1 MKRFLL
7 ISLLSCLL
15 GGMACAQDCDIH
27 LMAIEANPDGE
38 MPEAAG
44 EYLFNRLCTAI
55 TGDGISA
62 TGQYAQFF
70 IAAKALPLYEQA
82 VTGAPVKTALT
93 LSLNLYIGDYWGE
106 KVFDRMSLE
115 IRGVGESRERAYLNA
130 FRSLNK
136 NNQQVANFLKK
147 GKQRIIAYYDAE
159 YNNIIREAQ
168 RESALRNYERALFLL
183 GAVPVCCNGYDAV
196 ADELVKT
203 YHEYIDY
210 NCDRLLMQARNA
222 WAVHPDQ
229 RGAAEAAR
237 KEISVSRQG
246 WIPKLEIGYRR
257 NTEIRDA
264 VNGFL
269 VGCSIPIFSNHKK
282 VSMAKARSASAQSN
296 LNYKRVTAETEVRS
310 ILVEMDQTKAA
321 LDAYDETLMRETLV
335 LLRQAVEGGEI
346 SLIEY
351 FTEASAIYGNLTAC
365 ITLQNSWQKLA
376 ARLYRNRL

>member
-1 MKRFLL
+1 MERFLL

-44 EYLFNRLCTAI
+44 EYLFNRLCTAV

-136 NNQQVANFLKK
+136 NNQQVANFLEK

-237 KEISVSRQG
+237 ILNQLEPDAACYGDAMDLYREIKDKMKDD
-246 WIPKLEIGYRR
+246 WNFE
-257 NTEIRDA
+257 
-264 VNGFL
+264 
-269 VGCSIPIFSNHKK
+269 
-282 VSMAKARSASAQSN
+282 
-296 LNYKRVTAETEVRS
+296 
-310 ILVEMDQTKAA
+310 
-321 LDAYDETLMRETLV
+321 MREKYKDSIE
-335 LLRQAVEGGEI
+335 LRKQT
-346 SLIEY
+346 IE
-351 FTEASAIYGNLTAC
+351 
-365 ITLQNSWQKLA
+365 A
-376 ARLYRNRL
+376 ARAVGVAFGEGQQPQTTNLMWMR

>member
-7 ISLLSCLL
+7 ISLLSYLL

-44 EYLFNRLCTAI
+44 EYLFNRLCTAV

-136 NNQQVANFLKK
+136 NNQQVANFLEK

-237 KEISVSRQG
+237 ILNQLEPDAACYGDAMDLYREIKDKMKDD
-246 WIPKLEIGYRR
+246 WNFE
-257 NTEIRDA
+257 
-264 VNGFL
+264 
-269 VGCSIPIFSNHKK
+269 
-282 VSMAKARSASAQSN
+282 
-296 LNYKRVTAETEVRS
+296 
-310 ILVEMDQTKAA
+310 
-321 LDAYDETLMRETLV
+321 MREKYKDSIE
-335 LLRQAVEGGEI
+335 LRKQT
-346 SLIEY
+346 IE
-351 FTEASAIYGNLTAC
+351 
-365 ITLQNSWQKLA
+365 A
-376 ARLYRNRL
+376 ARAVGVAFGEGQQPQTTNLMWMR

>member
-15 GGMACAQDCDIH
+15 GRMACAQDCDIH

-44 EYLFNRLCTAI
+44 EYLFNRLCTAV

-136 NNQQVANFLKK
+136 NNQQVANFLEK

-237 KEISVSRQG
+237 ILNQLEPDAACYGDAMDLYREIKDKMKDD
-246 WIPKLEIGYRR
+246 WNFE
-257 NTEIRDA
+257 
-264 VNGFL
+264 
-269 VGCSIPIFSNHKK
+269 
-282 VSMAKARSASAQSN
+282 
-296 LNYKRVTAETEVRS
+296 
-310 ILVEMDQTKAA
+310 
-321 LDAYDETLMRETLV
+321 MREKYKDSIE
-335 LLRQAVEGGEI
+335 LRKQT
-346 SLIEY
+346 IE
-351 FTEASAIYGNLTAC
+351 
-365 ITLQNSWQKLA
+365 A
-376 ARLYRNRL
+376 ARAVGVAFGEGQQPQTTNLMWMR

>member
-44 EYLFNRLCTAI
+44 EYLFNRLCTAV

-136 NNQQVANFLKK
+136 NNQQVANFLEK

-210 NCDRLLMQARNA
+210 NCNRLLMQARNA

-237 KEISVSRQG
+237 ILNQLEPDAACYGDAMDLYREIKDKMKDD
-246 WIPKLEIGYRR
+246 WNFE
-257 NTEIRDA
+257 
-264 VNGFL
+264 
-269 VGCSIPIFSNHKK
+269 
-282 VSMAKARSASAQSN
+282 
-296 LNYKRVTAETEVRS
+296 
-310 ILVEMDQTKAA
+310 
-321 LDAYDETLMRETLV
+321 MREKYKDSIE
-335 LLRQAVEGGEI
+335 LRKQT
-346 SLIEY
+346 IE
-351 FTEASAIYGNLTAC
+351 
-365 ITLQNSWQKLA
+365 A
-376 ARLYRNRL
+376 ARAVGVAFGEGQQPQTTNLMWMR

>member
-44 EYLFNRLCTAI
+44 EYLFNRLCTAV

-136 NNQQVANFLKK
+136 NNQQVANFLEK

-168 RESALRNYERALFLL
+168 RESALRNYERTLFLL

-237 KEISVSRQG
+237 ILNQLEPDAACYGDAMDLYREIKDKMKDD
-246 WIPKLEIGYRR
+246 WNFE
-257 NTEIRDA
+257 
-264 VNGFL
+264 
-269 VGCSIPIFSNHKK
+269 
-282 VSMAKARSASAQSN
+282 
-296 LNYKRVTAETEVRS
+296 
-310 ILVEMDQTKAA
+310 
-321 LDAYDETLMRETLV
+321 MREKYKDSIE
-335 LLRQAVEGGEI
+335 LRKQT
-346 SLIEY
+346 IE
-351 FTEASAIYGNLTAC
+351 
-365 ITLQNSWQKLA
+365 A
-376 ARLYRNRL
+376 ARAVGVAFGEGQQPQTTNLMWMR

>member
-183 GAVPVCCNGYDAV
+183 GAVPVCCNGYNAV

-237 KEISVSRQG
+237 ILNQLEPDAACYGDAMDLYREIKDKMKDD
-246 WIPKLEIGYRR
+246 WNFE
-257 NTEIRDA
+257 
-264 VNGFL
+264 
-269 VGCSIPIFSNHKK
+269 
-282 VSMAKARSASAQSN
+282 
-296 LNYKRVTAETEVRS
+296 
-310 ILVEMDQTKAA
+310 
-321 LDAYDETLMRETLV
+321 MREKYKDSIE
-335 LLRQAVEGGEI
+335 LRKQT
-346 SLIEY
+346 IE
-351 FTEASAIYGNLTAC
+351 
-365 ITLQNSWQKLA
+365 A
-376 ARLYRNRL
+376 ARAVGVAFGEGQQPQTTNLMWMR

>member
-7 ISLLSCLL
+7 ISLLSYLL

-44 EYLFNRLCTAI
+44 EYLFNRLCTAV

-136 NNQQVANFLKK
+136 NNQQVANFLEK
-147 GKQRIIAYYDAE
+147 GKQHIIAYYDAE

-237 KEISVSRQG
+237 ILNQLEPDAACYGDAMDLYREIKDKMKDD
-246 WIPKLEIGYRR
+246 WNFE
-257 NTEIRDA
+257 
-264 VNGFL
+264 
-269 VGCSIPIFSNHKK
+269 
-282 VSMAKARSASAQSN
+282 
-296 LNYKRVTAETEVRS
+296 
-310 ILVEMDQTKAA
+310 
-321 LDAYDETLMRETLV
+321 MREKYKDSIE
-335 LLRQAVEGGEI
+335 LRKQT
-346 SLIEY
+346 IE
-351 FTEASAIYGNLTAC
+351 
-365 ITLQNSWQKLA
+365 A
-376 ARLYRNRL
+376 ARAVGVAFGEGQQPQTTNLMWMR

>member
-44 EYLFNRLCTAI
+44 EYLFNRLCTAV

-136 NNQQVANFLKK
+136 NNQQVANFLEK

-196 ADELVKT
+196 ADELMKT

-229 RGAAEAAR
+229 RGAAEAACILNQLEPDAACYGDAMDLYR
-237 KEISVSRQG
+237 EIKDKMKDD
-246 WIPKLEIGYRR
+246 WNFE
-257 NTEIRDA
+257 
-264 VNGFL
+264 
-269 VGCSIPIFSNHKK
+269 
-282 VSMAKARSASAQSN
+282 
-296 LNYKRVTAETEVRS
+296 
-310 ILVEMDQTKAA
+310 
-321 LDAYDETLMRETLV
+321 MREKYKDSIE
-335 LLRQAVEGGEI
+335 LRKQT
-346 SLIEY
+346 IE
-351 FTEASAIYGNLTAC
+351 
-365 ITLQNSWQKLA
+365 A
-376 ARLYRNRL
+376 ARAVGVAFGEGQQPQTTNLMWMR

>member
-44 EYLFNRLCTAI
+44 EYLFNRLCTAV

-136 NNQQVANFLKK
+136 NNQQVANFLEK

-210 NCDRLLMQARNA
+210 NCDRLLMRARNA

-237 KEISVSRQG
+237 ILNQLEPDAACYGDAMDLYREIKDKMKDD
-246 WIPKLEIGYRR
+246 WNFE
-257 NTEIRDA
+257 
-264 VNGFL
+264 
-269 VGCSIPIFSNHKK
+269 
-282 VSMAKARSASAQSN
+282 
-296 LNYKRVTAETEVRS
+296 
-310 ILVEMDQTKAA
+310 
-321 LDAYDETLMRETLV
+321 MREKYKDSIK
-335 LLRQAVEGGEI
+335 LRKQT
-346 SLIEY
+346 IE
-351 FTEASAIYGNLTAC
+351 
-365 ITLQNSWQKLA
+365 A
-376 ARLYRNRL
+376 ARAVGVAFGEGQQPQTTNLMWMR

>member
-44 EYLFNRLCTAI
+44 EYLFNRLCTAV

-130 FRSLNK
+130 FRLLNK
-136 NNQQVANFLKK
+136 NNQQVANFLEK

-203 YHEYIDY
+203 YHEYIDN

-237 KEISVSRQG
+237 ILNQLEPDAACYGDAMDLYREIKDKMKDD
-246 WIPKLEIGYRR
+246 WNFE
-257 NTEIRDA
+257 
-264 VNGFL
+264 
-269 VGCSIPIFSNHKK
+269 
-282 VSMAKARSASAQSN
+282 
-296 LNYKRVTAETEVRS
+296 
-310 ILVEMDQTKAA
+310 
-321 LDAYDETLMRETLV
+321 MREKYKDSIE
-335 LLRQAVEGGEI
+335 LRKQT
-346 SLIEY
+346 IE
-351 FTEASAIYGNLTAC
+351 
-365 ITLQNSWQKLA
+365 A
-376 ARLYRNRL
+376 ARAVGVAFGEGQQPQTTNLMWMR

>member
-44 EYLFNRLCTAI
+44 EYLFNRLCTAV

-136 NNQQVANFLKK
+136 NNQQVANFLEK

-237 KEISVSRQG
+237 ILNQLEPDAACYGDAMDLYREIKNKMKDD
-246 WIPKLEIGYRR
+246 WNFE
-257 NTEIRDA
+257 
-264 VNGFL
+264 
-269 VGCSIPIFSNHKK
+269 
-282 VSMAKARSASAQSN
+282 
-296 LNYKRVTAETEVRS
+296 
-310 ILVEMDQTKAA
+310 
-321 LDAYDETLMRETLV
+321 MREKYKDSIE
-335 LLRQAVEGGEI
+335 LRKQT
-346 SLIEY
+346 IE
-351 FTEASAIYGNLTAC
+351 
-365 ITLQNSWQKLA
+365 A
-376 ARLYRNRL
+376 ARAVGVAFGEGQQPQTTNLMWMR

>member
-44 EYLFNRLCTAI
+44 EYLFNRLCTAV

-136 NNQQVANFLKK
+136 NNQQVANFLEK

-210 NCDRLLMQARNA
+210 NCDRLLIQARNA

-237 KEISVSRQG
+237 ILNQLEPDAACYGDAMDLYREIKDKMKDD
-246 WIPKLEIGYRR
+246 WNFE
-257 NTEIRDA
+257 
-264 VNGFL
+264 
-269 VGCSIPIFSNHKK
+269 
-282 VSMAKARSASAQSN
+282 
-296 LNYKRVTAETEVRS
+296 
-310 ILVEMDQTKAA
+310 
-321 LDAYDETLMRETLV
+321 MREKYKDSIE
-335 LLRQAVEGGEI
+335 LRKQT
-346 SLIEY
+346 IE
-351 FTEASAIYGNLTAC
+351 
-365 ITLQNSWQKLA
+365 A
-376 ARLYRNRL
+376 ARAVGVAFGEGQQPQTTNLMWMR

>member
-44 EYLFNRLCTAI
+44 EYLFNRLCTAV

-136 NNQQVANFLKK
+136 NNQQVANFLEK

-229 RGAAEAAR
+229 RGAVEAAR
-237 KEISVSRQG
+237 ILNQLEPDAACYGDAMDLYREIKDKMKDD
-246 WIPKLEIGYRR
+246 WNFE
-257 NTEIRDA
+257 
-264 VNGFL
+264 
-269 VGCSIPIFSNHKK
+269 
-282 VSMAKARSASAQSN
+282 
-296 LNYKRVTAETEVRS
+296 
-310 ILVEMDQTKAA
+310 
-321 LDAYDETLMRETLV
+321 MREKYKDSIE
-335 LLRQAVEGGEI
+335 LRKQT
-346 SLIEY
+346 IE
-351 FTEASAIYGNLTAC
+351 
-365 ITLQNSWQKLA
+365 A
-376 ARLYRNRL
+376 ARAVGVAFGEGQQPQTTNLMWMR

>member
-44 EYLFNRLCTAI
+44 EYLFNRLCTAV

-136 NNQQVANFLKK
+136 NNQQVANFLEK

-203 YHEYIDY
+203 YHEYIDN

-237 KEISVSRQG
+237 ILNQLEPDAACYGDAMDLYREIKDKMKDD
-246 WIPKLEIGYRR
+246 WNFE
-257 NTEIRDA
+257 
-264 VNGFL
+264 
-269 VGCSIPIFSNHKK
+269 
-282 VSMAKARSASAQSN
+282 
-296 LNYKRVTAETEVRS
+296 
-310 ILVEMDQTKAA
+310 
-321 LDAYDETLMRETLV
+321 MREKYKDSIE
-335 LLRQAVEGGEI
+335 LRKQT
-346 SLIEY
+346 IE
-351 FTEASAIYGNLTAC
+351 
-365 ITLQNSWQKLA
+365 A
-376 ARLYRNRL
+376 ARAVGVAFGEGQQPQTTNLMWMR

>member
-44 EYLFNRLCTAI
+44 EYLFNRLCTAV

-136 NNQQVANFLKK
+136 NNQQVANFLEK

-168 RESALRNYERALFLL
+168 RENALRNYERALFLL

-237 KEISVSRQG
+237 ILNQLEPDAACYGDAMDLYREIKDKMKDD
-246 WIPKLEIGYRR
+246 WNFE
-257 NTEIRDA
+257 
-264 VNGFL
+264 
-269 VGCSIPIFSNHKK
+269 
-282 VSMAKARSASAQSN
+282 
-296 LNYKRVTAETEVRS
+296 
-310 ILVEMDQTKAA
+310 
-321 LDAYDETLMRETLV
+321 MREKYKDSIE
-335 LLRQAVEGGEI
+335 LRKQT
-346 SLIEY
+346 IE
-351 FTEASAIYGNLTAC
+351 
-365 ITLQNSWQKLA
+365 A
-376 ARLYRNRL
+376 ARAVGVAFGEGQQPQTTNLMWMR

>member
-44 EYLFNRLCTAI
+44 EYLFNRLCTAV

-136 NNQQVANFLKK
+136 NNQQVANFLEK

-237 KEISVSRQG
+237 ILNQLEPDAACYGDAMDLYREIKDKMKDD
-246 WIPKLEIGYRR
+246 WNFE
-257 NTEIRDA
+257 
-264 VNGFL
+264 
-269 VGCSIPIFSNHKK
+269 
-282 VSMAKARSASAQSN
+282 
-296 LNYKRVTAETEVRS
+296 
-310 ILVEMDQTKAA
+310 
-321 LDAYDETLMRETLV
+321 MREKYKDSIK
-335 LLRQAVEGGEI
+335 LRKQT
-346 SLIEY
+346 IE
-351 FTEASAIYGNLTAC
+351 
-365 ITLQNSWQKLA
+365 A
-376 ARLYRNRL
+376 ARAVGVAFGEGQQPQTTNLMWMR

>member
-7 ISLLSCLL
+7 VSLLSCLL

-44 EYLFNRLCTAI
+44 EYLFNRLCTAV

-136 NNQQVANFLKK
+136 NNQQVANFLEK

-237 KEISVSRQG
+237 ILNQLEPDAACYGDAMDLYREIKDKMKDD
-246 WIPKLEIGYRR
+246 WNFE
-257 NTEIRDA
+257 
-264 VNGFL
+264 
-269 VGCSIPIFSNHKK
+269 
-282 VSMAKARSASAQSN
+282 
-296 LNYKRVTAETEVRS
+296 
-310 ILVEMDQTKAA
+310 
-321 LDAYDETLMRETLV
+321 MREKYKDSIE
-335 LLRQAVEGGEI
+335 LRKQT
-346 SLIEY
+346 IE
-351 FTEASAIYGNLTAC
+351 
-365 ITLQNSWQKLA
+365 A
-376 ARLYRNRL
+376 ARAVGVAFGEGQQPQTTNLMWMR

>member
-44 EYLFNRLCTAI
+44 EYLFNRLCTAV

-136 NNQQVANFLKK
+136 NNQQVANFLEK

-237 KEISVSRQG
+237 ILNQLEPDAACYGDAMDLYREIKDKMKDD
-246 WIPKLEIGYRR
+246 WNFE
-257 NTEIRDA
+257 
-264 VNGFL
+264 
-269 VGCSIPIFSNHKK
+269 
-282 VSMAKARSASAQSN
+282 
-296 LNYKRVTAETEVRS
+296 
-310 ILVEMDQTKAA
+310 
-321 LDAYDETLMRETLV
+321 MREKYKDSSE
-335 LLRQAVEGGEI
+335 LRKQT
-346 SLIEY
+346 IE
-351 FTEASAIYGNLTAC
+351 
-365 ITLQNSWQKLA
+365 A
-376 ARLYRNRL
+376 ARAVGVAFGEGQQPQTTNLMWMR

>member
-44 EYLFNRLCTAI
+44 EYLFNRLCTAV

-136 NNQQVANFLKK
+136 NNQQVANFLEK

-203 YHEYIDY
+203 YHEYLDY
-210 NCDRLLMQARNA
+210 TCDRLLMQARNA

-237 KEISVSRQG
+237 ILNQLEPDAACYGDAMDLYREIKDKMKDD
-246 WIPKLEIGYRR
+246 WNFE
-257 NTEIRDA
+257 
-264 VNGFL
+264 
-269 VGCSIPIFSNHKK
+269 
-282 VSMAKARSASAQSN
+282 
-296 LNYKRVTAETEVRS
+296 
-310 ILVEMDQTKAA
+310 
-321 LDAYDETLMRETLV
+321 MREKYKDSIE
-335 LLRQAVEGGEI
+335 LRKQT
-346 SLIEY
+346 IE
-351 FTEASAIYGNLTAC
+351 
-365 ITLQNSWQKLA
+365 A
-376 ARLYRNRL
+376 ARAVGVAFGEGQQPQTTNLMWMR

>member
-44 EYLFNRLCTAI
+44 EYLFNRLCTAV

-93 LSLNLYIGDYWGE
+93 LNLYIGDYWGE

-136 NNQQVANFLKK
+136 NNQQVANFLEK

-237 KEISVSRQG
+237 ILNQLEPDAACYGDAMDLYREIKDKMKDD
-246 WIPKLEIGYRR
+246 WNFE
-257 NTEIRDA
+257 
-264 VNGFL
+264 
-269 VGCSIPIFSNHKK
+269 
-282 VSMAKARSASAQSN
+282 
-296 LNYKRVTAETEVRS
+296 
-310 ILVEMDQTKAA
+310 
-321 LDAYDETLMRETLV
+321 MREKYKDSIK
-335 LLRQAVEGGEI
+335 LRKQT
-346 SLIEY
+346 IE
-351 FTEASAIYGNLTAC
+351 
-365 ITLQNSWQKLA
+365 A
-376 ARLYRNRL
+376 ARAVGVAFGEGQQPQTTNLMWMR

>member
-15 GGMACAQDCDIH
+15 GGMACAQDCDSH

-44 EYLFNRLCTAI
+44 EYLFNRLCTAV

-136 NNQQVANFLKK
+136 NNQQVANFLEK

-237 KEISVSRQG
+237 ILNQLEPDAACYGDAMDLYREIKDKMKDD
-246 WIPKLEIGYRR
+246 WNFE
-257 NTEIRDA
+257 
-264 VNGFL
+264 
-269 VGCSIPIFSNHKK
+269 
-282 VSMAKARSASAQSN
+282 
-296 LNYKRVTAETEVRS
+296 
-310 ILVEMDQTKAA
+310 
-321 LDAYDETLMRETLV
+321 MREKYKDSIE
-335 LLRQAVEGGEI
+335 LRKQT
-346 SLIEY
+346 IE
-351 FTEASAIYGNLTAC
+351 
-365 ITLQNSWQKLA
+365 A
-376 ARLYRNRL
+376 ARAVGVAFGEGQQPQTTNLMWMR

>member
-44 EYLFNRLCTAI
+44 EYLFNRLCTAV

-136 NNQQVANFLKK
+136 NNQQVANFLEK

-183 GAVPVCCNGYDAV
+183 GAVPVCCNGYNAV

-237 KEISVSRQG
+237 ILNQLEPDAACYGDAMDLYREIKDKMKDD
-246 WIPKLEIGYRR
+246 WNFE
-257 NTEIRDA
+257 
-264 VNGFL
+264 
-269 VGCSIPIFSNHKK
+269 
-282 VSMAKARSASAQSN
+282 
-296 LNYKRVTAETEVRS
+296 
-310 ILVEMDQTKAA
+310 
-321 LDAYDETLMRETLV
+321 MREKYKDSIE
-335 LLRQAVEGGEI
+335 LRKQT
-346 SLIEY
+346 IE
-351 FTEASAIYGNLTAC
+351 
-365 ITLQNSWQKLA
+365 A
-376 ARLYRNRL
+376 ARAVGVAFGEGQQPQTTNLMWMR

>member
-15 GGMACAQDCDIH
+15 GGMVCAQDCDIH

-44 EYLFNRLCTAI
+44 EYLFNRLCTAV

-136 NNQQVANFLKK
+136 NNQQVANFLEK

-237 KEISVSRQG
+237 ILNQLEPDAACYGDAMDLYREIKDKMKDD
-246 WIPKLEIGYRR
+246 WNFE
-257 NTEIRDA
+257 
-264 VNGFL
+264 
-269 VGCSIPIFSNHKK
+269 
-282 VSMAKARSASAQSN
+282 
-296 LNYKRVTAETEVRS
+296 
-310 ILVEMDQTKAA
+310 
-321 LDAYDETLMRETLV
+321 MREKYKDSIE
-335 LLRQAVEGGEI
+335 LRKQT
-346 SLIEY
+346 IE
-351 FTEASAIYGNLTAC
+351 
-365 ITLQNSWQKLA
+365 A
-376 ARLYRNRL
+376 ARAVGVAFGEGQQPQTTNLMWMR

>member
-44 EYLFNRLCTAI
+44 EYLFNRLCTAV

-115 IRGVGESRERAYLNA
+115 IRGAGESRERAYLNA

-136 NNQQVANFLKK
+136 NNQQVANFLEK

-183 GAVPVCCNGYDAV
+183 GAVPVCCNGYNAV

-237 KEISVSRQG
+237 ILNQLEPDAACYGDAMDLYREIKDKMKDD
-246 WIPKLEIGYRR
+246 WNFE
-257 NTEIRDA
+257 
-264 VNGFL
+264 
-269 VGCSIPIFSNHKK
+269 
-282 VSMAKARSASAQSN
+282 
-296 LNYKRVTAETEVRS
+296 
-310 ILVEMDQTKAA
+310 
-321 LDAYDETLMRETLV
+321 MREKYKDSIE
-335 LLRQAVEGGEI
+335 LRKQT
-346 SLIEY
+346 IE
-351 FTEASAIYGNLTAC
+351 
-365 ITLQNSWQKLA
+365 A
-376 ARLYRNRL
+376 ARAVGVAFGEGQQPQTTNLMWMR

>member
-44 EYLFNRLCTAI
+44 EYLFNRLCTAV

-130 FRSLNK
+130 FRLLNK
-136 NNQQVANFLKK
+136 NNQQVANFLEK

-237 KEISVSRQG
+237 ILNQLEPDAACYGDAMDLYREIKDKMKDD
-246 WIPKLEIGYRR
+246 WNFE
-257 NTEIRDA
+257 
-264 VNGFL
+264 
-269 VGCSIPIFSNHKK
+269 
-282 VSMAKARSASAQSN
+282 
-296 LNYKRVTAETEVRS
+296 
-310 ILVEMDQTKAA
+310 
-321 LDAYDETLMRETLV
+321 MREKYKDSIE
-335 LLRQAVEGGEI
+335 LRKQT
-346 SLIEY
+346 IE
-351 FTEASAIYGNLTAC
+351 
-365 ITLQNSWQKLA
+365 A
-376 ARLYRNRL
+376 ARAVGVAFGEGQQPQTTNLMWMR

>member
-136 NNQQVANFLKK
+136 NNQQVANFLEK

-222 WAVHPDQ
+222 WAVQPDQ

-237 KEISVSRQG
+237 ILNQLEPDAACYGDAMDLYREIKDKMKDD
-246 WIPKLEIGYRR
+246 WNFE
-257 NTEIRDA
+257 
-264 VNGFL
+264 
-269 VGCSIPIFSNHKK
+269 
-282 VSMAKARSASAQSN
+282 
-296 LNYKRVTAETEVRS
+296 
-310 ILVEMDQTKAA
+310 
-321 LDAYDETLMRETLV
+321 MREKYKDSIE
-335 LLRQAVEGGEI
+335 LRKQT
-346 SLIEY
+346 IE
-351 FTEASAIYGNLTAC
+351 
-365 ITLQNSWQKLA
+365 A
-376 ARLYRNRL
+376 ARAVGVAFGEGQQPQTTNLMWMR

>member
-7 ISLLSCLL
+7 ISLVSCLL

-44 EYLFNRLCTAI
+44 EYLFNRLCTAV

-136 NNQQVANFLKK
+136 NNQQVANFLEK

-237 KEISVSRQG
+237 ILNQLEPDAACYGDAMDLYREIKDKMKDD
-246 WIPKLEIGYRR
+246 WNFE
-257 NTEIRDA
+257 
-264 VNGFL
+264 
-269 VGCSIPIFSNHKK
+269 
-282 VSMAKARSASAQSN
+282 
-296 LNYKRVTAETEVRS
+296 
-310 ILVEMDQTKAA
+310 
-321 LDAYDETLMRETLV
+321 MREKYKDSIE
-335 LLRQAVEGGEI
+335 LRKQT
-346 SLIEY
+346 IE
-351 FTEASAIYGNLTAC
+351 
-365 ITLQNSWQKLA
+365 A
-376 ARLYRNRL
+376 ARAVGVAFGEGQQPQTTNLMWMR

>member
-44 EYLFNRLCTAI
+44 EYLFNRLCTAV

-136 NNQQVANFLKK
+136 NNQQVANFLEK

-210 NCDRLLMQARNA
+210 NCDRLLMRARNA

-229 RGAAEAAR
+229 RGAVEAAR
-237 KEISVSRQG
+237 ILNQLEPDAACYGDAMDLYREIKDKMKDD
-246 WIPKLEIGYRR
+246 WNFE
-257 NTEIRDA
+257 
-264 VNGFL
+264 
-269 VGCSIPIFSNHKK
+269 
-282 VSMAKARSASAQSN
+282 
-296 LNYKRVTAETEVRS
+296 
-310 ILVEMDQTKAA
+310 
-321 LDAYDETLMRETLV
+321 MREKYKDSIE
-335 LLRQAVEGGEI
+335 LRKQT
-346 SLIEY
+346 IE
-351 FTEASAIYGNLTAC
+351 
-365 ITLQNSWQKLA
+365 A
-376 ARLYRNRL
+376 ARAVGVAFGEGQQPQTTNLMWMR

>member
-44 EYLFNRLCTAI
+44 EYLFNRLCTAV
-55 TGDGISA
+55 TSDGISA

-136 NNQQVANFLKK
+136 NNQQVANFLEK

-237 KEISVSRQG
+237 ILNQLEPDAACYGDAMDLYREIKDKMKDD
-246 WIPKLEIGYRR
+246 WNFE
-257 NTEIRDA
+257 
-264 VNGFL
+264 
-269 VGCSIPIFSNHKK
+269 
-282 VSMAKARSASAQSN
+282 
-296 LNYKRVTAETEVRS
+296 
-310 ILVEMDQTKAA
+310 
-321 LDAYDETLMRETLV
+321 MREKYKDSIE
-335 LLRQAVEGGEI
+335 LRKQT
-346 SLIEY
+346 IE
-351 FTEASAIYGNLTAC
+351 
-365 ITLQNSWQKLA
+365 A
-376 ARLYRNRL
+376 ARAVGVAFGEGQQPQTTNLMWMR

>member
-44 EYLFNRLCTAI
+44 EYLFNRLCTAV

-136 NNQQVANFLKK
+136 NNQQVANFLEK
-147 GKQRIIAYYDAE
+147 GKLRIIAYYDAE

-237 KEISVSRQG
+237 ILNQLEPDAACYGDAMDLYREIKDKMKDD
-246 WIPKLEIGYRR
+246 WNFE
-257 NTEIRDA
+257 
-264 VNGFL
+264 
-269 VGCSIPIFSNHKK
+269 
-282 VSMAKARSASAQSN
+282 
-296 LNYKRVTAETEVRS
+296 
-310 ILVEMDQTKAA
+310 
-321 LDAYDETLMRETLV
+321 MREKYKDSIE
-335 LLRQAVEGGEI
+335 LRKQT
-346 SLIEY
+346 IE
-351 FTEASAIYGNLTAC
+351 
-365 ITLQNSWQKLA
+365 A
-376 ARLYRNRL
+376 ARAVGVAFGEGQQPQTTNLMWMR